1 MSMGFLWILACP
13 SFRIEV
19 WQMSHVGTN
28 ASVAR
33 MQAWHECKGGTNADA
48 ARALGGGWRQR
59 NGAAHEQCGRNGQ
72 TVHFSVVVVI
82 GSGSIALRPNA
93 IVGRVARLTHWSCRA
108 NGRFIGVG
116 VAPCLVICSARDGFE
131 TARGP
136 YR

>member
-1 MSMGFLWILACP
+1 M
-13 SFRIEV
+13 
-19 WQMSHVGTN
+19 
-28 ASVAR
+28 
-33 MQAWHECKGGTNADA
+33 
-48 ARALGGGWRQR
+48 RALPDRPGSPTTGLLSSPVWPLLRRIGFGIGSALMFSLLALVYDFTEISIVPKPAV
-59 NGAAHEQCGRNGQ
+59 NGEQVVPVVAAGLEA
-72 TVHFSVVVVI
+72 VAPF